1 MPSQRCPLLVDLF
14 TGSRVDGPLRVKGR
28 ALILL
33 YFIPPDN
40 DVLLGIPTHQKL
52 ELVNA
57 PGRNKKLEHTVL
69 NVAGTIETEV
79 LKTAQRCSKKPRAL
93 TLNFSLVVCRQIHD
107 DVLTL

>member
-1 MPSQRCPLLVDLF
+1 MLVDPF
-14 TGSRVDGPLRVKGR
+14 PGSRVDGPLRVKGR

-40 DVLLGIPTHQKL
+40 DVLLGIPTHQ
-52 ELVNA
+52 
-57 PGRNKKLEHTVL
+57 KLEHTVL